1 MLGRRKATPKIDGAL
16 AQSVNYE
23 ISLAD
28 LAHRS
33 ERRAWFVAG
42 SATLLALLLAGG
54 YFIMLPL
61 KERTPFL
68 VIADAYTGTATVARL
83 TSGLSGSNLTANQA
97 VNRAN
102 IARYVSTRESYDY
115 DLLNARDWRVVF
127 TMSTPEVASS
137 YRALYSSNN
146 PDSPIKLYGK
156 ANSIRINIISIT
168 PTQEGWF
175 GKKGGAN
182 VRFQRV
188 KVSKANGGTE
198 ILDTKSATLL
208 YTYSEEL
215 PLTEEQRFDNPLGFQ
230 VTDYRVVDE
239 LISIPV
245 QPPSAAPAA
254 AQCRPQRRRWHQRG
268 RRSLQASPS
277 HRCRPKPSFP
287 RPRPQPMRME
297 STIDETRVPHAV
309 RTVCVA
315 AAGSFRIR
323 LRAGDAGVRIS
334 AGPDL

>member
-1 MLGRRKATPKIDGAL
+1 MLGRRKATPKVDGAL

-28 LAHRS
+28 LSRRS

-83 TSGLSGSNLTANQA
+83 TSGLSGSNITANQA

-156 ANSIRINIISIT
+156 ASSIRINIISIT

-175 GKKGGAN
+175 GKTGGAN

-188 KVSKANGGTE
+188 KVSKGNGDTE

-215 PLTEEQRFDNPLGFQ
+215 PLTEEQRFENPLGFQ

-245 QPPSAAPAA
+245 EPPSAATPATAQPAAGAAQPAGAVPAATPSAAPAGAQQPPGVTVPPVPGEAGQPAPPA
-254 AQCRPQRRRWHQRG
+254 ATNANG
-268 RRSLQASPS
+268 VN
-277 HRCRPKPSFP
+277 
-287 RPRPQPMRME
+287 
-297 STIDETRVPHAV
+297 TR
-309 RTVCVA
+309 
-315 AAGSFRIR
+315 
-323 LRAGDAGVRIS
+323 
-334 AGPDL
+334 